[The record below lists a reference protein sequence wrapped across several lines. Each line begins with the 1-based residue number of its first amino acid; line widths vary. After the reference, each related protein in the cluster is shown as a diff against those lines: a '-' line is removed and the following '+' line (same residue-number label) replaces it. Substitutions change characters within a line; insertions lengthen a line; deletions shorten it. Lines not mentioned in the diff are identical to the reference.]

1 MTVRSRR
8 TLLALAVGLGLA
20 GCHRTP
26 PAPAGP
32 TVASV
37 NASLTAKILCS
48 GVFIA
53 GRDPAE
59 VLTDDVRVDGKA
71 VLASGAVTVRR
82 QPPAVVITEPGIH
95 VEAVYRQGVGCTLLN
110 GASEAEVYGQYT
122 APPAP
127 AVTRSTAPW
136 PDGDGGPGPLPTDVN
151 ATALDAALTY
161 AFSEPAQPAAPAGGQ
176 APQKLIRDTRAVV
189 IAWNGRLIAERYA
202 APFTATTP
210 QLGYSMTKSLIN
222 ALTGI
227 LVREGKLSVDEHPP
241 VPEWRAGDPR
251 TAITLDDMLH
261 MSTGLQF
268 VEAYS
273 DQLVDTVLMLYA
285 EPDAAHYAAEKPL
298 LQTPGSVWQYSSGT
312 TNLISR
318 IDRQAVGGAL
328 ADYFTFPQRALFS
341 KVGADS
347 AVMEPDASGTFLGS
361 TFMYATA
368 RDWARLGQL
377 YLDDGV
383 WHGERIF
390 PEGWVKYTATPAPH
404 APDGRYGAQFWLNA
418 GDPADPS
425 KRSWPHMPT
434 DTFAMIGYQ
443 GQAVVIIPS
452 RHLVVVRL
460 GETMPDPPD
469 PGKGDSDAFS
479 LDHFVD
485 LVLQALPAAK

>member
-1 MTVRSRR
+1 MKSR
-8 TLLALAVGLGLA
+8 TLIAVLLGVGLA
-20 GCHRTP
+20 ACHRTQ

-53 GRDPAE
+53 GRSPEE
-59 VLTDDVRVDGKA
+59 VLDDDVRVDGKA
-71 VLASGAVTVRR
+71 VLASGAVQVRR
-82 QPPAVVITEPGIH
+82 EPPAVLINEPGVH
-95 VEAVYRQGVGCTLLN
+95 VEAVYRNGLGCTLLN
-110 GASEAEVYGQYT
+110 GATEADVYKQYAEPA
-122 APPAP
+122 APPVA
-127 AVTRSTAPW
+127 RSSAPW
-136 PDGDGGPGPLPTDVN
+136 PDGDGGPGPLPANVD
-151 ATALDAALTY
+151 AKALDAAMTY
-161 AFSEPAQPAAPAGGQ
+161 AFSEPQAPAAPAQNG
-176 APQKLIRDTRAVV
+176 APAEKAIRDTRAVV
-189 IAWNGRLIAERYA
+189 VAYDGHLLAERYA
-202 APFTATTP
+202 APFTASTP

-227 LVREGKLSVDEHPP
+227 LVREGKLSLSEHPP
-241 VPEWRAGDPR
+241 VPEWPKGDPR
-251 TAITLDDMLH
+251 TAITLDQMMH
-261 MSTGLQF
+261 MSTGLEF

-273 DQLVDTVLMLYA
+273 DQLVDTVVMIYA
-285 EPDAAHYAAEKPL
+285 QPDAAHYAAEKPL
-298 LQTPGSVWQYSSGT
+298 IHGPGTVWQYSSGT

-318 IDRQAVGGAL
+318 IDRQAVGGPL
-328 ADYFTFPQRALFS
+328 ANYLTFPRRELFR

-347 AVMEPDASGTFLGS
+347 AVMEPDASGTFIGS

-377 YLDDGV
+377 YLNDGV
-383 WHGERIF
+383 WNGERIF

-452 RHLVVVRL
+452 RHVVVVRL

-485 LVLQALPAAK
+485 LVLQALPQPK